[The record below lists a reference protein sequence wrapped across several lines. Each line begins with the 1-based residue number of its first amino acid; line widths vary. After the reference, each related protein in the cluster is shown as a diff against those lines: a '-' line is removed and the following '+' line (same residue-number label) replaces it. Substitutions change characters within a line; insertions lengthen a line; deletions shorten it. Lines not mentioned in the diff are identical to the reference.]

1 MLELLKP
8 CSGSGS
14 AVAEAKK
21 IERISEKDQA
31 LMFGSHNGALEVL
44 YTHGHMVHK
53 FTCHHTRKTHTDR
66 HMDGAQG
73 NQSGYFPV
81 QFFQGMLSPD
91 SRQLFNDSSCFSKR
105 LRVRTRALEPSL
117 SRRIYRCRDYFIY
130 MVKGISR

>member
-1 MLELLKP
+1 
-8 CSGSGS
+8 
-14 AVAEAKK
+14 
-21 IERISEKDQA
+21 
-31 LMFGSHNGALEVL
+31 MFGSHNGALEVL

-81 QFFQGMLSPD
+81 QFFQGILSPD

-105 LRVRTRALEPSL
+105 LRVRTRALEPEAFRGSQRERKSYLKL
-117 SRRIYRCRDYFIY
+117 SMLSKKRFEDTVEDIQTPEHIA
-130 MVKGISR
+130 ST